1 VLPIREIAP
10 VRDCAISTPIPT
22 KRFVVSELVTYCV
35 LPFARRDDGVIVP
48 DHHGVVECASAKA
61 AAQLAEAMAHA
72 DGYVAALAFART
84 GSPAAGEYGPTALL
98 KRAGRVHWCPKR
110 QAWID

>member
-1 VLPIREIAP
+1 M
-10 VRDCAISTPIPT
+10 
-22 KRFVVSELVTYCV
+22 SELVTYCV

-48 DHHGVVECASAKA
+48 DDNGAVECASTEA
-61 AAQLAEAMAHA
+61 AVRLAEAMAHA
-72 DGYVAALAFART
+72 RGYVAALAFART